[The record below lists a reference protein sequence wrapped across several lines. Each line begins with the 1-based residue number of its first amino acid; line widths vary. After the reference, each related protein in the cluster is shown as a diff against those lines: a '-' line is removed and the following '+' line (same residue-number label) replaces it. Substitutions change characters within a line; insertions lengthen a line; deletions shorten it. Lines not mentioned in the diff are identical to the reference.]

1 MFSRRK
7 FLKAGC
13 LGSIIFISN
22 GCSVFSATTPKETL
36 SLLQEDLFPHSKS
49 MGIDTQKYMQII
61 LKHTRVSDEDKKFIK
76 NGIKWL
82 NEEAVLLY
90 DQTYVKLS
98 PAKRQEVLKTIS
110 KTNWGAGFI
119 RDNLIYIMEASF
131 SDPVYGVSDGQ
142 GWEWLD
148 FKTGLPQPKEAYV

>member
-7 FLKAGC
+7 FLKAGF

-36 SLLQEDLFPHSKS
+36 SILQQDLFPHAKT
-49 MGIDTQKYMQII
+49 MNIDVKKYMQII

-82 NEEAVLLY
+82 NEEAVLQY
-90 DQTYVKLS
+90 DQTYVKLT
-98 PAKRQEVLKTIS
+98 PVKRQAVLKTIS
-110 KTNWGAGFI
+110 KTRWGEGFI

-131 SDPVYGVSDGQ
+131 SDPVYGVADGE
-142 GWEWLD
+142 GWKWVE
-148 FKTGLPQPKEAYV
+148 FKTGLPQPKEAYL